1 MTLRPGAPVSAAASP
16 ARRATLSPAVSSGT
30 TFAAAVLDS
39 TLAAQASGVAL
50 CLRERLGAGAFQELA
65 SDARV
70 RLQYLAEA
78 LALGVPGV
86 YLRHVAWLRDT
97 YRMRGLDEELLRA
110 TLGCVR
116 DVLREG
122 LPSEAFAAVE
132 PVLAQE
138 ERALAEEWREPPSAL
153 AGVHGRAVGELLE
166 HVLGRSREAALA
178 FASEQARVLGEEE
191 FVHGVLVGVQSE
203 LGRLWQRGEIHVAEE
218 HLGSRLTE
226 DVLARLAPVASSAAG
241 RADSQRS
248 PDAPRVVV
256 ASAAGDLHDIG
267 ARIVARQLERGG
279 FDVCFLGANVPRADL
294 EAALRDLEPALLA
307 LSVSLG
313 LHLRAAVEMVAAA
326 RRLEPRVPVLVGGAP
341 FRHDPELVRVL
352 GADAHADDARAAE
365 REARALLG
373 LPPRAGPGP

>member
-1 MTLRPGAPVSAAASP
+1 
-16 ARRATLSPAVSSGT
+16 VSSGT

-39 TLAAQASGVAL
+39 TLAAQASGIAL
-50 CLRERLGAGAFQELA
+50 CLQERLGAGALQELA
-65 SDARV
+65 ADARV

-97 YRMRGLDEELLRA
+97 YRMRGLDENFLRA

-122 LPSEAFAAVE
+122 LPPAAFAAAE
-132 PVLAQE
+132 AVLAQE
-138 ERALAEEWREPPSAL
+138 ERALAEEWREPPSSL
-153 AGVHGRAVGELLE
+153 SGVHGRAVGELLE
-166 HVLGRSREAALA
+166 HVLGCSRDAALA
-178 FASEQARVLGEEE
+178 FASEQARTVGEEE
-191 FVHGVLVGVQSE
+191 FLHGVLAGVQSE

-218 HLGSRLTE
+218 HLGSRLME
-226 DVLARLAPVASSAAG
+226 DVLARLAAIAPGAQGPSGA
-241 RADSQRS
+241 
-248 PDAPRVVV
+248 PAPRVVV

-267 ARIVARQLERGG
+267 ARNVARQLERGG

-294 EAALRDLEPALLA
+294 EPALRDLEPALLA

-313 LHLRAAVEMVAAA
+313 LHLRAAAEMVAAA
-326 RRLEPRVPVLVGGAP
+326 QRLEPRVPVLVGGAP

-352 GADAHADDARAAE
+352 GADAHAADARTAE

-373 LPPRAGPGP
+373 LPPRAPSTPGAPGPRA